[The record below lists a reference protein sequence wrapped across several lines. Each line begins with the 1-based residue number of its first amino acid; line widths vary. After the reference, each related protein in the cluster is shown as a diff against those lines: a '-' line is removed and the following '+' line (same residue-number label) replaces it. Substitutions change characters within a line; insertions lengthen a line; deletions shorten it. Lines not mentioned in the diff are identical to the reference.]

1 MDFPAELANFP
12 HRMKNDT
19 TTTVLNF
26 VLAVLVILGVAFAL
40 MSMTR
45 QRELRQRQIVLQ
57 IGVQQAQIVNMR
69 AQALANEVLTYNNT
83 AKSAELNK
91 ILQSVLGQP
100 APAK

>member
-1 MDFPAELANFP
+1 
-12 HRMKNDT
+12 MKNDT

-57 IGVQQAQIVNMR
+57 IGLQQAQIVNLR
-69 AQALANEVLTYNNT
+69 AQALANEALTYN
-83 AKSAELNK
+83 AKVQSAELNR

>member
-1 MDFPAELANFP
+1 
-12 HRMKNDT
+12 MKNDT

-57 IGVQQAQIVNMR
+57 IGLQQAQIVNVR
-69 AQALANEVLTYNNT
+69 AQALANDTLIYNNT
-83 AKSAELNK
+83 AKSAELNR
-91 ILQSVLGQP
+91 ILQTVLAPQPP

>member
-1 MDFPAELANFP
+1 
-12 HRMKNDT
+12 MKNDT

-26 VLAVLVILGVAFAL
+26 VLAALVILGVAFAL

-45 QRELRQRQIVLQ
+45 QRELRQRQIILQ
-57 IGVQQAQIVNMR
+57 IGFQQAQIVNMR
-69 AQALANEVLTYNNT
+69 AQALANEALTYNNT